1 MQEVIKKVAA
11 KLGLPEQLVE
21 KVDKAYWLFIR
32 STISSLPL
40 KEDLKKEEFDKL
52 RTNFN
57 LPSLGKLVCTYDKY
71 ERVKKADK
79 LRVKNNGEYND
90 YKKDKTSF

>member
-21 KVDKAYWLFIR
+21 KTYKAYWAFIR
-32 STISSLPL
+32 TTICGLPL
-40 KEDLKKEEFDKL
+40 KEDLTKEEFDKL

-71 ERVKKADK
+71 EKVKKADK
-79 LRVKNNGEYND
+79 LRVKNSEKYND
-90 YKKDKTSF
+90 YKKDKASF